1 MDSRCWSQPVPP
13 LAGLVAVAELAAVAA
28 AAAGSF
34 AVAVVEEFASAVH
47 SAATSVASD
56 RPVHRRIDC
65 RC

>member
-1 MDSRCWSQPVPP
+1 MDSRCWSQPVPL

-28 AAAGSF
+28 AAGSF
-34 AVAVVEEFASAVH
+34 VVAVVEELAFAVR